1 MLRPPVPPNIEE
13 YVMSR
18 APSWLKPAVDFG
30 PLAVFLLAYETR
42 GLLAATAALMLATA
56 VALLLSWIYTRKLPV
71 VPVVTAVIVGIFGG
85 LTLWLHDDTFIK
97 LKPTIIYGLFA
108 AALLGG
114 LVSGRPLLKSVM
126 GEALPLDD
134 LGWRRLSLRFALFFV
149 VMALANEVVRR
160 VVTTDLWVLWKV
172 PGSIVLT
179 FLFMLAQTPLI
190 QRHKLPEEKPGE

>member
-1 MLRPPVPPNIEE
+1 
-13 YVMSR
+13 MSR
-18 APSWLKPAVDFG
+18 APSWLKPVVDFG
-30 PLAVFLLAYETR
+30 PLAVFLLAYETQ
-42 GLLAATAALMLATA
+42 GLLAATAALMLTTA
-56 VALLLSWIYTRKLPV
+56 VALVLSWIYTRKLPL

-108 AALLGG
+108 ALLLGG
-114 LVSGRPLLKSVM
+114 LATGRLLLKSVM

-134 LGWRRLSLRFALFFV
+134 LGWRQLSIRFAAFFFA
-149 VMALANEVVRR
+149 MALANEVVRR
-160 VVTTDLWVLWKV
+160 VVSTDLWVLWKV

-190 QRHKLPEEKPGE
+190 QRHKLPEQKPGE